1 VTTSNS
7 ERSGLASLIPALSWL
22 PGYDRSWLG
31 PDLIAGVTAAAVVV
45 PQAMGYATVAGLPP
59 EVGLYTCIFPM
70 AVYAFLGT
78 SRRLSFSTTSTIVA
92 LTGLGLVT
100 AGATG
105 EGAVPAVATLTL
117 MVGAALILFRFL
129 NLGWLLESVSEA
141 VVAGLKLAVGLTII
155 ADQLPKL
162 LGIAPADGGFIP
174 DVRNAVEGLS
184 SANTATLILSLVTLA
199 GLFALKRWAPR
210 VPGPLLAAVGGIL
223 LVILTNI
230 TERGVELIPEVPTGL
245 PLPAIPSL
253 DLVGPLLPFALA
265 IAFMSYFETVTAA
278 RIARDPD
285 DPPVDNNQEYVADGA
300 ATLVGAFF
308 QTVPPAGGFSQTQV
322 NTNAG
327 AQTQVSQLVTV
338 LVAIVIALFLAPVL
352 SDLPAATLGAIV
364 VVSVSGLLV
373 LTEVRRIRQIDPVEL
388 VVVALTAL
396 FALVFDLLIGVLVG
410 VFLTFYMVLRR
421 LNRPAIVELRRP
433 PTGGEPLPAREGD
446 GAIPGMLILRIE
458 GGLYTLNVR
467 RAQEEIYARVDG
479 AEPRPEVL
487 LLDVGAT
494 VDTSVTV
501 IDIMAET
508 ERQLARHGTQMWLAA
523 IPERAEAKA
532 RRTDLWDEWLDAG
545 RIHSTVSAAVEAFEM
560 AKKNR

>member
-1 VTTSNS
+1 VTAATS
-7 ERSGLASLIPALSWL
+7 ERHGLAGWVPALGWL

-31 PDLIAGVTAAAVVV
+31 PDLIAGVTAAAVVI

-105 EGAVPAVATLTL
+105 TDAVPAAATLTL

-129 NLGWLLESVSEA
+129 NLGWLLEAVSEA
-141 VVAGLKLAVGLTII
+141 TVAGLKLAVGLTII

-174 DVRNAVEGLS
+174 DVRNAIEGLS
-184 SANTATLILSLVTLA
+184 SANTATVTLSVVTLA

-223 LVILTNI
+223 LVVLTSV

-245 PLPAIPSL
+245 PLPALPSL
-253 DLVGPLLPFALA
+253 DLVEPLLPVALA
-265 IAFMSYFETVTAA
+265 IALMSYFETVTAA
-278 RIARDPD
+278 RIARDPE
-285 DPPVDNNQEYVADGA
+285 DPPLDNNQEYVADGA

-327 AQTQVSQLVTV
+327 AQTQLSQMVTV
-338 LVAIVIALFLAPVL
+338 IIAIAVALFLAPVL
-352 SDLPAATLGAIV
+352 GDLPAATLGAIV

-373 LTEVRRIRQIDPVEL
+373 LSEIRRIRQIDPLEL

-410 VFLTFYMVLRR
+410 VFLTIYMVLRR
-421 LNRPAIVELRRP
+421 VNHPIIVELRRP
-433 PTGGEPLPAREGD
+433 SAGGEPLPAREGD
-446 GAIPGMLILRIE
+446 ETIPGLLVLRIE

-467 RAQEEIYARVDG
+467 RAQEEIYRRVDG

-487 LLDVGAT
+487 ILDVGAT

-508 ERQLARHGTQMWLAA
+508 ERHLARHGTRMWLAA
-523 IPERAEAKA
+523 IPERAETKA

-545 RIHSTVSAAVEAFEM
+545 RIHPTISAAVDAFETT
-560 AKKNR
+560 KKGR

>member
-1 VTTSNS
+1 
-7 ERSGLASLIPALSWL
+7 
-22 PGYDRSWLG
+22 
-31 PDLIAGVTAAAVVV
+31 
-45 PQAMGYATVAGLPP
+45 
-59 EVGLYTCIFPM
+59 
-70 AVYAFLGT
+70 
-78 SRRLSFSTTSTIVA
+78 
-92 LTGLGLVT
+92 
-100 AGATG
+100 
-105 EGAVPAVATLTL
+105 
-117 MVGAALILFRFL
+117 
-129 NLGWLLESVSEA
+129 
-141 VVAGLKLAVGLTII
+141 
-155 ADQLPKL
+155 
-162 LGIAPADGGFIP
+162 
-174 DVRNAVEGLS
+174 
-184 SANTATLILSLVTLA
+184 
-199 GLFALKRWAPR
+199 
-210 VPGPLLAAVGGIL
+210 
-223 LVILTNI
+223 
-230 TERGVELIPEVPTGL
+230 
-245 PLPAIPSL
+245 
-253 DLVGPLLPFALA
+253 
-265 IAFMSYFETVTAA
+265 MSYFETVTAA
-278 RIARDPD
+278 RIARDPE
-285 DPPVDNNQEYVADGA
+285 DPPLDNNQEYVADGA

-327 AQTQVSQLVTV
+327 AQTQLSQMVTV
-338 LVAIVIALFLAPVL
+338 VIAIVVALFLAPVL

-373 LTEVRRIRQIDPVEL
+373 LTEVRRIRQIDPLEL

-410 VFLTFYMVLRR
+410 VFLTIYMVLRR
-421 LNRPAIVELRRP
+421 VNHPAIIELRRP

-446 GAIPGMLILRIE
+446 RAIPGMLILRIE

-532 RRTDLWDEWLDAG
+532 RRTDLWDEWLEAG
-545 RIHSTVSAAVEAFEM
+545 RIHPTVSAAVEAFEM
-560 AKKNR
+560 AKKNH